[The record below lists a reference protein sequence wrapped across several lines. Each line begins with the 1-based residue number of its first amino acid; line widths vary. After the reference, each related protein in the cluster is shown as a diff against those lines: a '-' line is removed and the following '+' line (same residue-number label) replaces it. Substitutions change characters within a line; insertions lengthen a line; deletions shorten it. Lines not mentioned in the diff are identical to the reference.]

1 MELTIM
7 QVNNEVMVPVSK
19 HSIQIKCLL
28 CVSNA
33 AAAIGGTTKM
43 HIPVLKDLHLWILQ
57 VTVS

>member
-1 MELTIM
+1 M